1 MWRETSILFALQDPC
16 GIKWDKGWVRS
27 FRTHVYWPDSGN
39 HSVLFPVSEGSPVR
53 NTASSSLAKCH
64 KTRTTE
70 MSCDKE
76 QLVCMAE
83 ERLCPENHLNRRKRN
98 LEKKISKI
106 VLYSWDRAKL
116 GNLWDILLL
125 WRTIIRLE
133 NESQVEEKREKPQ
146 KMSRARK
153 EAQNHKFRESKHSN
167 RAKYF

>member
-64 KTRTTE
+64 RTRTTE

-98 LEKKISKI
+98 LEKKNLKNS
-106 VLYSWDRAKL
+106 VVFLRQGQAGEPL
-116 GNLWDILLL
+116 GYFVA
-125 WRTIIRLE
+125 LE
-133 NESQVEEKREKPQ
+133 NYYKAWKWEPGGGKERKATKDEQSEKRGTKSQ
-146 KMSRARK
+146 IQRK
-153 EAQNHKFRESKHSN
+153 QA
-167 RAKYF
+167 